1 MIQPP
6 HAQLPCNRRL
16 LRTSILQPT
25 VVCIVTVLM
34 HSCLQQAATEISKI
48 HDGVDILINNAGID
62 EGIHPIS
69 EL

>member
-1 MIQPP
+1 M
-6 HAQLPCNRRL
+6 
-16 LRTSILQPT
+16 LQPT
-25 VVCIVTVLM
+25 VVCSVTVLM